1 MGAITMTAKEIK
13 VKEIVI
19 SGRLLIM
26 WIYSRNK
33 ESHSKHFALRTS
45 PLYSNNTDRLRKRGG
60 I

>member
-1 MGAITMTAKEIK
+1 MGAITMTVKEIK

-19 SGRLLIM
+19 RGRLLFI

-33 ESHSKHFALRTS
+33 ESHSKHVAFRTS